1 MITFN
6 IKAGHTVRSTFTVH
20 SRNVC
25 PCVLGFAMAFL
36 VLLGL
41 AMALLVLLGLAMAL
55 LVLLGL
61 AMALLVLLG
70 LAMAFLVLLGQ
81 CLVPACTRAHPSLC
95 PSQRRMQTERNRR
108 GTERVG
114 GGIVR
119 TEEWLAWDTRC
130 PSCRHPQRV

>member
-41 AMALLVLLGLAMAL
+41 AMTL

-81 CLVPACTRAHPSLC
+81 CLVPAWTRAHPSLC

-114 GGIVR
+114 RGIVR

-130 PSCRHPQRV
+130 PSFRHPQRV